1 VVVGRT
7 AAACCPTS
15 GTSQGSGDVACF
27 YSGGE
32 IRCLTRRR
40 YRGCIL
46 TSLSRIAG
54 HPPRAARLPIRARE
68 LNLDQKLSVE
78 GAAREEKLSNQSV
91 G

>member
-1 VVVGRT
+1 MVVGRT
-7 AAACCPTS
+7 AAACYPTS

-27 YSGGE
+27 YCGGE

-54 HPPRAARLPIRARE
+54 HPLERLGCPSEQESPILIR
-68 LNLDQKLSVE
+68 NFQ
-78 GAAREEKLSNQSV
+78 
-91 G
+91 